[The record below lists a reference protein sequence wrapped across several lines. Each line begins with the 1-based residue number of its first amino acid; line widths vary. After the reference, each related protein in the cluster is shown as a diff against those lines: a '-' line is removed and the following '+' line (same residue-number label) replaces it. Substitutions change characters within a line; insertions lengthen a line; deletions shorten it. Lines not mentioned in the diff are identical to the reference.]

1 VKLVNFWRGQEIRL
15 GFHLGDRIL
24 DGALACTSLAPGEE
38 KAFRQTVSFIRAG
51 GPASALASRFVYDP
65 PKTALHA
72 LDPIKL
78 AAPIF
83 PSTMLCAG
91 SNYRGHNDE
100 KLASPTSGDEPE
112 FFLKTSDS
120 VISLGENIHYDERLT
135 QKLDWETEL
144 AVC

>member
-1 VKLVNFWRGQEIRL
+1 
-15 GFHLGDRIL
+15 
-24 DGALACTSLAPGEE
+24 
-38 KAFRQTVSFIRAG
+38 
-51 GPASALASRFVYDP
+51 
-65 PKTALHA
+65 
-72 LDPIKL
+72 
-78 AAPIF
+78 
-83 PSTMLCAG
+83 MLCAG